1 MNLQLIFAVEILA
14 CTLNIRD
21 DVFKYLQYFFF
32 LFFYYSDAF
41 FPQVLLPPRRKL
53 LNGFCCF
60 YFVVHQSIS
69 FFFFLFFLNCVN
81 FGWHFNRANF
91 QFSCKPIKLVDA
103 CKQWKNSANLTEM
116 RFWEFPGWL
125 AFFVQ
130 LLNCTA
136 KTALF
141 DLKIPPIRCDFHDP
155 FVPKSIIFVISSNI
169 FETRILHLIRKP
181 ARFETKKLRNRIIEK
196 FRIYQRRWNIL
207 RNVCTTF
214 RFVPVNYD

>member
-1 MNLQLIFAVEILA
+1 MLFSPKYYFHRVEN
-14 CTLNIRD
+14 CWM
-21 DVFKYLQYFFF
+21 VFV
-32 LFFYYSDAF
+32 AF
-41 FPQVLLPPRRKL
+41 ISLSTHLSL
-53 LNGFCCF
+53 
-60 YFVVHQSIS
+60 SS
-69 FFFFLFFLNCVN
+69 FFFFSLNCVN